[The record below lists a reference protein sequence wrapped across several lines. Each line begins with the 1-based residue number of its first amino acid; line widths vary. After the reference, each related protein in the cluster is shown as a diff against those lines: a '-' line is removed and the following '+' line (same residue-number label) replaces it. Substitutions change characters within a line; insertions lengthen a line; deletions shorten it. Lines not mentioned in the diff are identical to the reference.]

1 MNFKKVVIGGIIG
14 LALLSQSGINVFAD
28 SISYQAKSGDTY
40 WKISQRYGIDL
51 DELLDE
57 NSAYTN
63 PYPYL
68 NVGQTIKL
76 PFNSDEKLLYK
87 VVWGDT
93 YWGISQKFNV
103 DINELIEVNKDNSQ
117 TNMNVNDVIII
128 PKSNNYKGHVVEA
141 GDTYW
146 KISQKYC
153 VDINEL
159 LKVNNA
165 NQYSHLSIGQKI
177 LIPNEESIS
186 NESLIENNNS
196 EVSIT
201 YSYYTVQK
209 GDNFWNISIK
219 FGIPQYELIKANNMN
234 ENTMLDIGDVLKIP
248 VHNVPVKNT
257 LGEKYG
263 EYLDWWTEAQ
273 YVAPIG
279 KVFKVRDFYSGKECT
294 MKRTIGANHADC
306 EPLTTYDSGIMKE
319 VWGGSY
325 SWKTRP
331 VIVQV
336 NDRKIAASASSMP
349 HDIQY
354 INNNG
359 VTGHMDIHFANS
371 TRHKDGAIDYNHQD
385 NIKISAGLK

>member
-63 PYPYL
+63 PYL

-93 YWGISQKFNV
+93 YWRISQKFNV

-128 PKSNNYKGHVVEA
+128 LKSNNYKGHVVEA

-201 YSYYTVQK
+201 YNYYTVQK
-209 GDNFWNISIK
+209 AII
-219 FGIPQYELIKANNMN
+219 FGIYQLN
-234 ENTMLDIGDVLKIP
+234 
-248 VHNVPVKNT
+248 
-257 LGEKYG
+257 LG
-263 EYLDWWTEAQ
+263 
-273 YVAPIG
+273 
-279 KVFKVRDFYSGKECT
+279 F
-294 MKRTIGANHADC
+294 H
-306 EPLTTYDSGIMKE
+306 
-319 VWGGSY
+319 
-325 SWKTRP
+325 
-331 VIVQV
+331 
-336 NDRKIAASASSMP
+336 
-349 HDIQY
+349 
-354 INNNG
+354 
-359 VTGHMDIHFANS
+359 S
-371 TRHKDGAIDYNHQD
+371 T
-385 NIKISAGLK
+385 S